1 MPTKLLQHP
10 HWLALERLRS
20 EVEVLCLRHGDEACR
35 TAPKEGGWSALQ
47 ILNHI
52 LLSEAGTL
60 RYMKNK
66 TAYTPVLK
74 KTTPVSYL
82 RFALLTSA
90 LRSPF
95 RFQAPEGVRPSE
107 MESLPSLPVLLEQW
121 SEVRRDFRDFLEQF
135 PQGQENKLVF
145 RHPIAGRLTLIQTL
159 SFMKDHLNRHLK
171 QIHKRLNDKG
181 QSV

>member
-1 MPTKLLQHP
+1 MSTNLLQHP

-20 EVEVLCLRHGDEACR
+20 ELEALCLRHGDEACR
-35 TAPKEGGWSALQ
+35 TAPPDGGWSVLQ

-66 TAYTPVLK
+66 TAHTPNLK
-74 KTTPVSYL
+74 RSTPVSYF
-82 RFALLTSA
+82 RFFLLTSA
-90 LRSPF
+90 LHSPF
-95 RFQAPEGVRPSE
+95 RFRAPEGVKPSE
-107 MESLPSLPVLLEQW
+107 TESLPPLPVLLEQW

-145 RHPIAGRLTLIQTL
+145 RHPVAGRLTLFHTL
-159 SFMKDHLNRHLK
+159 SFMKDHLSRHLK
-171 QIHKRLNDKG
+171 QIRRRLND
-181 QSV
+181 